1 MWKLEFEMIG
11 QLVPVTVKTDEYGL
25 KKLHRELD
33 SKSDYVIF
41 VDENGDENIIINM
54 KNVLTVRIRK

>member
-1 MWKLEFEMIG
+1 MIVLEFEMIG

-25 KKLHRELD
+25 KKFHRALD
-33 SKSDYVIF
+33 SRSDYMIF
-41 VDENGDENIIINM
+41 ADEDIIINM

>member
-1 MWKLEFEMIG
+1 MIFLEFELIG

-25 KKLHRELD
+25 KKFHRSLD
-33 SKSDYVIF
+33 SRTDYVTFI
-41 VDENGDENIIINM
+41 DENIIINM